1 MCEGEG
7 EITAPPRRA
16 VPSREPRE
24 LGRAGEG
31 EPDRRLL
38 PGEPGEGSGAGT
50 AGKRPLGCPR
60 PAGGARGGTGRSRR
74 APPPPGC
81 QAWRTPRP
89 LHLRPRLPGAG
100 GEPSRSSSRSAG
112 DVRGQMFGGVRE
124 AAERSGGRRI
134 VPPTPGRGTP
144 GPG

>member
-50 AGKRPLGCPR
+50 VEERPLGCPR
-60 PAGGARGGTGRSRR
+60 PAGGARGGTGRACRHPP
-74 APPPPGC
+74 APRYQG
-81 QAWRTPRP
+81 WRTPRP
-89 LHLRPRLPGAG
+89 LPLRSRLPGAG
-100 GEPSRSSSRSAG
+100 GERSRSSSRSAG
-112 DVRGQMFGGVRE
+112 VVCGLMFGGVSE
-124 AAERSGGRRI
+124 APERSGGRRI
-134 VPPTPGRGTP
+134 VPPPP
-144 GPG
+144 E